1 MTTVENKIPDV
12 SSLVQKKQIIMQ
24 KLVKLKKKLT
34 DRNHAKYIT
43 TPEFN
48 TFTKEIFDA
57 TAKQAD
63 LVTMTDFD
71 TKLMIDTKSLNQ
83 KIEKAESSLNQFYRE
98 SHFEEDVTQ
107 NYLVFQPMDN
117 YFKRISNTDYVLE

>member
-1 MTTVENKIPDV
+1 
-12 SSLVQKKQIIMQ
+12 
-24 KLVKLKKKLT
+24 
-34 DRNHAKYIT
+34 
-43 TPEFN
+43 
-48 TFTKEIFDA
+48 
-57 TAKQAD
+57 
-63 LVTMTDFD
+63 MTDFD
-71 TKLMIDTKSLNQ
+71 TMLMIDTKSLNQ

>member
-1 MTTVENKIPDV
+1 
-12 SSLVQKKQIIMQ
+12 
-24 KLVKLKKKLT
+24 
-34 DRNHAKYIT
+34 
-43 TPEFN
+43 
-48 TFTKEIFDA
+48 
-57 TAKQAD
+57 
-63 LVTMTDFD
+63 MTDFD

-117 YFKRISNTDYVLE
+117 YFKRISNTDYVLEQESKGLSDESIESPSAPKNLLDPSLDYYGSNIKSRIQWKLFKTRQKKYI

>member
-1 MTTVENKIPDV
+1 
-12 SSLVQKKQIIMQ
+12 
-24 KLVKLKKKLT
+24 
-34 DRNHAKYIT
+34 
-43 TPEFN
+43 
-48 TFTKEIFDA
+48 
-57 TAKQAD
+57 
-63 LVTMTDFD
+63 
-71 TKLMIDTKSLNQ
+71 MIDTKSLNQ